1 MQHSASVQASDCA
14 LHTIRSGVEEIS
26 FSLALQSNASP
37 IAPSALV
44 SAHVRGG
51 GGATVQHT
59 LAVQAD
65 AQTTLAG
72 VGSTVIELVC
82 CEQSYTSSSTPSA
95 FVSAHVRGGG
105 GASHAVRS
113 ALTECDPAQVS
124 QLTPDAEYCPAGQF
138 SQAVRAAFGP

>member
-1 MQHSASVQASDCA
+1 M
-14 LHTIRSGVEEIS
+14 
-26 FSLALQSNASP
+26 
-37 IAPSALV
+37 
-44 SAHVRGG
+44 
-51 GGATVQHT
+51 QHT

-82 CEQSYTSSSTPSA
+82 CEQSYRSSAPSA
-95 FVSAHVRGGG
+95 FVSAHVRGGA

-113 ALTECDPAQVS
+113 ALTTFDSAQVS
-124 QLTPDAEYCPAGQF
+124 QLTPDDEYCPAGQF